1 MSRSTLVL
9 YELERARLKAF
20 STELEAAL
28 ANDDRVALAA
38 LLDLDDTALVRRPRL
53 VDHFLVPERG
63 SDAPV
68 HEALRRAA
76 RRRALVPRW
85 TSDNPALEGRLRA
98 FDALR
103 DDAAASAAV
112 DRLLNPRRVPWYLRR
127 PAATCGW
134 LDGPGREELARR
146 LARMRSSLTPELRAF
161 ADGLDAV
168 RGDVIAHDAL

>member
-9 YELERARLKAF
+9 YELERSRLKAF
-20 STELEAAL
+20 SAELEAAL
-28 ANDDRVALAA
+28 GNDDRTALAA
-38 LLDLDDTALVRRPRL
+38 LLDLDEQALTRTRL
-53 VDHFLVPERG
+53 VDHFLVPEKG
-63 SDAPV
+63 LDASL

-103 DDAAASAAV
+103 EDAVTAAAI

-146 LARMRSSLTPELRAF
+146 LARLRSSLTPELRAF
-161 ADGLDAV
+161 AEGLDAV
-168 RGDVIAHDAL
+168 HGDVIAHDAL